1 MVPAKII
8 FSFALLLAN
17 LVNKSACEQYEF
29 DYPDIVFTS
38 DSLTLEAFSS
48 LANKDIF
55 TNKRTEDYN
64 RLKWNSLGNARL
76 VDIATLPVDENSTG
90 KYFDWSEAGFY
101 AHIATLEPSHVTAIK
116 HSINRKYKI
125 DVESDQ
131 IELLIPT
138 DFECSF
144 NLQCVNKATTKSPS
158 RVHFKGAVTYMLESP
173 LRLEF
178 EFTPETRPYKEC
190 VREKLF
196 EGRSSSKI
204 PIKCD
209 IYIKTEA
216 KDSARIATKFKR
228 SISLY
233 APNSSSI
240 ATRQISEEVQQLKHG
255 SLEFNSNFF

>member
-1 MVPAKII
+1 MASAKII
-8 FSFALLLAN
+8 FLFALLLAN
-17 LVNKSACEQYEF
+17 LILETASEKYEF
-29 DYPDIVFTS
+29 DYPDIVIRTDAFS
-38 DSLTLEAFSS
+38 LEAFSS
-48 LANKDIF
+48 LANKDILKYKH
-55 TNKRTEDYN
+55 TKDYT
-64 RLKWNSLGNARL
+64 RLKWIFTGYARI
-76 VDIATLPVDENSTG
+76 VDIVTSPDENSTG

-101 AHIATLEPSHVTAIK
+101 AHIETLKPCHVAAIK

-125 DVESDQ
+125 DVDNDQ

-144 NLQCVNKATTKSPS
+144 NLQCVKQASNESSS